1 MSKSHIVAIAAYW
14 TGVDALF
21 YWLNR
26 KAKRIVTFHNVLP
39 KDLWVANQA
48 NYVSHNLDD
57 FKKIVAMCAKK
68 FRFST
73 DLFNPQTLTL
83 TFDDGYH
90 NQYEFAFKTL
100 REKGVPAYVF
110 VADETR
116 TSGGR
121 GLLVDR
127 LLHWVSL
134 APIEVV
140 PEGNRGGF
148 WRKVI
153 WPRFLSDRETHG
165 EAIMKELN
173 ALYPYEKIE
182 AMMSDAYRRERMG
195 GISDAELGEMR
206 AAGWKIGWHTRRH
219 CPLVQF
225 TGAALRE
232 ELDAPPVFKNVCLSY
247 PYGNPIEVGDE
258 AIRVAEALGYPC
270 AVSNCNDAALNR
282 TSLFFLPRLAPGAD
296 KYDFHF
302 EMSGAKFFLKFR
314 RLLPRLPYV

>member
-26 KAKRIVTFHNVLP
+26 KAKRIITFHNVLS

-48 NYVSHNLDD
+48 NYVSHDLDD
-57 FKKIVAMCAKK
+57 FKKIIAMSARK

-73 DLFNPQTLTL
+73 DLFDPRTLTI

-90 NQYEFAFKTL
+90 NQYEFAFKSL
-100 REKGVPAYVF
+100 REKGIPAYVF

-148 WRKVI
+148 WRKVV

-165 EAIMKELN
+165 EAIMKELD
-173 ALYPYEKIE
+173 ALYSYEKIE
-182 AMMSDAYRRERMG
+182 ASLSDAYRRERLG
-195 GISDAELGEMR
+195 GISDAELDEMR

-232 ELDAPPVFKNVCLSY
+232 ELDAPPAFKDVCLSY

-258 AIRVAEALGYPC
+258 AVRVAEALGYPC
-270 AVSNCNDAALNR
+270 AVSNCDNVALNR
-282 TSLFFLPRLAPGAD
+282 TSRFFLPRLDLTSD
-296 KYDFHF
+296 KYDLHF
-302 EMSGAKFFLKFR
+302 KLSGGFYFLHHH
-314 RLLPRLPYV
+314 RLLPRFQS